1 MAVKV
6 NWTLNVEVSEGPK
19 AFQSET
25 IEAEAYG
32 KVAVDIAATETKDVE
47 VQPSDIGKVDFLLI
61 TSSAYG
67 SSLTYQLYN
76 VDVTPEALAGPVIL
90 LDGPH
95 LLVGNGAVKLL
106 TYDPVKL
113 RVTNGLTED
122 VTVEI
127 LVARDAA
134 TLVTP

>member
-1 MAVKV
+1 MAVKI

-19 AFQSET
+19 VFQAET

-32 KVAVDIAATETKDVE
+32 KVAVDIESTLHKDIE
-47 VQPSDIGKVDFLLI
+47 VQPSDIGQVDFFLI

-67 SSLTYQLYN
+67 SSLKYQLYDSSGTL
-76 VDVTPEALAGPVIL
+76 VGPEIIL
-90 LDGPH
+90 DAPH

-113 RVTNGLTED
+113 KVTNGLTED

-127 LVARDAA
+127 LVARDA
-134 TLVTP
+134 TP

>member
-32 KVAVDIAATETKDVE
+32 KVAVDIAATEKKDVE
-47 VQPSDIGKVDFLLI
+47 VQPSDIGQVDFFLI
-61 TSSAYG
+61 TSSKYG
-67 SSLTYQLYN
+67 ASLKYQLY
-76 VDVTPEALAGPVIL
+76 DPTTSALGAPEIT
-90 LDGPH
+90 LDAPH
-95 LLVGNGAVKLL
+95 LLVGNGAVTLL
-106 TYDPVKL
+106 KYHPVKL
-113 RVTNGLTED
+113 RVTNGLAED

-134 TLVTP
+134 TLVTT